1 MIFVQLFFLAVN
13 AIMPMPNSIIQG
25 YQTARISSIC
35 QVKFFSNQEF
45 PDHVIQLLLH
55 YHELITQDE
64 DCEFEESIQNT
75 NIKIEGALKFEIS
88 IENYE
93 QLYWVTSTKEEAY
106 ELQID
111 ENLNVKIQAKNH
123 WGLARALDTV
133 NQLAINNEIQN
144 LPIQISDEPQYVHRG
159 IMIDT
164 ARNYL
169 PVKLI
174 KRTIDAL
181 VINKL
186 NVLHWHITD
195 DESFPLLLS
204 KYSQITNNS
213 KFWKDGF
220 FTKKDVQEIIEYAS
234 IRAVQIIPEIDT
246 PAHVHSWG
254 ISPDLQS
261 IVITC
266 DTNIRQY
273 GQLDPTLDQTYEVLT
288 SILQDL
294 NDMFD
299 KVQFIHFGGD
309 EASNQC
315 FEQKPSIK
323 EFMNQHGISNYF
335 DLQVYYRKKQKD
347 IWKNQIKSKKK
358 IIYWYN
364 KNDQLPA
371 DQDDIIQWWGL
382 SSQLS
387 EVKGRSN
394 QFILS
399 DYHPLYLDTGVGN
412 AFGDRYDRYQAW
424 KDVYKWRP
432 SIPRNFEGTIL
443 GGESLLWGETNN
455 QNTHFQKLF
464 LRSSILADTLWNP
477 DQKQDELFPKFT
489 KRLSDMEDR
498 MNKYGFPVSPFT
510 HSYCKRQLDLCFPE
524 LYSTK
529 LKLFFMFVLFYSI

>member
-1 MIFVQLFFLAVN
+1 MIFIQLLLLAVN
-13 AIMPMPNSIIQG
+13 AIMPIPISISQG
-25 YQTARISSIC
+25 YQTARISRIC
-35 QVKFFSNQEF
+35 EVKFFSTQEF
-45 PDHVIQLLLH
+45 PDHIVKLLLH
-55 YHELITQDE
+55 YHELITYDE
-64 DCEFEESIQNT
+64 DCDFEESIQNT

-88 IENYE
+88 IKNQE
-93 QLYWVTSTKEEAY
+93 QLYWVTSTNEEAY

-111 ENLNVKIQAKNH
+111 ENLNVKIQANNH

-144 LPIQISDEPQYVHRG
+144 LPIYISDEPQYVHRG

-164 ARNYL
+164 ARNFL

-220 FTKKDVQEIIEYAS
+220 FTKQDVQEIIEYAS
-234 IRAVQIIPEIDT
+234 IRAVQIIPEVDT

-266 DTNIRQY
+266 DTNIKQY

-288 SILQDL
+288 SILQDID
-294 NDMFD
+294 DMFH

-309 EASNQC
+309 EASIQC

-323 EFMNQHGISNYF
+323 EFMTQNGISNYF
-335 DLQVYYRKKQKD
+335 DLQAYYRKKQKD
-347 IWKNQIKSKKK
+347 IWKNQIKSQKK

-364 KNDQLPA
+364 KKDQLPA

-382 SSQLS
+382 SSQLN

-412 AFGDRYDRYQAW
+412 AFGDRYDKYQGW
-424 KDVYKWRP
+424 KDVYKWNP
-432 SIPRNFEGTIL
+432 SIPHNFQGTIL

-477 DQKQDELFPKFT
+477 DQKQDELFPKFA

-498 MNKYGFPVSPFT
+498 MNKYDFPVSPFT

-524 LYSTK
+524 SYSTK
-529 LKLFFMFVLFYSI
+529 LKLFFMFVIVYLI